1 MSGVQQI
8 TVANDDDDIRLDR
21 WFKRHYPELSYG
33 RLEKLLRK
41 GQVRLDGKRVKSNQ
55 RIVAG
60 QVVRVP
66 PFGDAAGLNQT
77 NKKEDVYLSEQ
88 EIKEIQSWVL
98 YKDADVIVIN
108 KPAGLPTQGGTGI
121 KRHLDGLLH
130 ALKFEKEDKPK
141 LCHRLDKDTS
151 GVLVLA
157 RSSGVAAKLTK
168 AFKTKDA
175 RKLYWALTV
184 KAPNPSEG
192 KVYQPIAKMYTPHG
206 ERMIIDAEEGK
217 EARSLFRT
225 IESTGN
231 VAAWVALEPLTGR
244 THQLR
249 VHCAYLK
256 TPIQGDGKYGGQEAY
271 LSGEGISKKMHLH
284 ARRIQV
290 PSPDG
295 VGVIDVSAPLPDH
308 MVKSWDF
315 FGFDVNEEDA
325 DELFDRDKKVTATY
339 KRHDY

>member
-1 MSGVQQI
+1 MSGVKNI
-8 TVANDDDDIRLDR
+8 TVAADDDDIRLDR
-21 WFKRHYPELSYG
+21 WFKRHYPELTYG

-41 GQVRLDGKRVKSNQ
+41 GQIRLDGKRAKSNQ
-55 RIVAG
+55 RIAKG
-60 QVVRVP
+60 QIVRVP
-66 PFGDAAGLNQT
+66 PFGDSSGLKPVEE
-77 NKKEDVYLSEQ
+77 KKKVELSEQ
-88 EIKEIQSWVL
+88 EIAEVRSWVL
-98 YKDADVIVIN
+98 YRDDDVIVIN
-108 KPAGLPTQGGTGI
+108 KPAGLPTQGGTGV
-121 KRHLDGLLH
+121 KRHLDGLLF
-130 ALKFEKEDKPK
+130 ALQFDKKDKPR

-157 RSSGVAAKLTK
+157 RSANVASILTK

-184 KAPNPSEG
+184 KVPNPREG
-192 KVYQPIAKMYTPHG
+192 KVFQPIAKAYSHHG
-206 ERMIIDAEEGK
+206 ERMVIDADEGK
-217 EARSLFRT
+217 EARSMYRT

-271 LSGEGISKKMHLH
+271 LTGDGVSKKMHLH
-284 ARRIQV
+284 ARRIQI

-295 VGVIDVSAPLPDH
+295 IGVIDVTAPMPDH
-308 MVKSWDF
+308 MKKSWDF
-315 FGFDVNEEDA
+315 FGFDETNEEA
-325 DELFDRDKKVTATY
+325 DELFDLSKKVTATY
-339 KRHDY
+339 KRHD